1 MLPRRLA
8 AARPLLRAAL
18 PSSSRVNFAQVRSV
32 SQADIDDPDMNGG
45 YVQPPPE
52 KRQFRDPHGDW
63 WDKQERRNYN
73 EAVHEDNDILGMFS
87 LEEYTHTP
95 PGKGFVQLGLF
106 IAAVFGLCGVVY
118 QFYPDKP
125 SAPREFPDGLETEL
139 GGPGALRVCNW
150 ILRPVGFV
158 KDAG

>member
-1 MLPRRLA
+1 MLPRRFA

-18 PSSSRVNFAQVRSV
+18 PSSSRVNLAQIRRV
-32 SQADIDDPDMNGG
+32 SQADIDDPDMNGS

-73 EAVHEDNDILGMFS
+73 EPVHEDNDILGMFS

-95 PGKGFVQLGLF
+95 PGKGFMQLGLF

-139 GGPGALRVCNW
+139 GGPGALRA
-150 ILRPVGFV
+150 R
-158 KDAG
+158 KAGDKL